1 VQNYLQDNLNKKNLL
16 SDLAEI
22 ANMSHR
28 NFCRIFKKETSLTV
42 IEYVTILRKERIK
55 SLLKNPDLAKIEIAN
70 SVGLQSEKQVFRILN
85 K

>member
-1 VQNYLQDNLNKKNLL
+1 LL
-16 SDLAEI
+16 DLADI

-55 SLLKNPDLAKIEIAN
+55 TLLNNPDLAKIEIAN
-70 SVGLQSEKQVFRILN
+70 QVGLQSKKQVSRIL
-85 K
+85 KK